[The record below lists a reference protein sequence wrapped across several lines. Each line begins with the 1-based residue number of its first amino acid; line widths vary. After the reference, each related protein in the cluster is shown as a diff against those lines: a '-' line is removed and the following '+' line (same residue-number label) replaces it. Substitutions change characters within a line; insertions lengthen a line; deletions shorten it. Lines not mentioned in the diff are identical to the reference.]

1 MGKVQ
6 RRILKLNQRRT
17 DKVSGRIVL
26 KESRLSKS
34 ISDIDSRDDAINY
47 ISENLDEVDWE
58 YTKKTFDECGRVQN
72 QLEKK
77 FADQNIEATFNHQ
90 GSVTN
95 GTHIRLYSDI
105 DLLVTIEKFITLKA
119 PLVPSSP
126 YKGDPV
132 NDMLELRAVIE
143 KTLTTSYPKAIV
155 DVSGPKS
162 VSIEGGSLDRKIDIV
177 PSNWYE
183 TEEYKNS
190 GNKIFRGVIEKRPF
204 IFKSE
209 KAQAHGQKNLLKF
222 IRGAFKFALECDH
235 IKRNPAPEM
244 KFRIGD
250 KIKKV
255 LTEDQVR
262 LFLNKAKEYNSE
274 WYYHWCAAVYTGMRS
289 GELYSLIWSKVNFET
304 RQILVDTAWNNVDG
318 FKETKS
324 GHDRI
329 VEIAPNLLVILK
341 ELKLAN
347 LDSHFVLPRIDKW
360 DKGEQARELRI
371 FLMGLGL
378 PMIRFHDLRATHV
391 TIMLGRGV
399 EVVKVMK
406 LCGFRDMKTMMIYMR
421 KAGVDVKGATNAL
434 DLHNPI
440 NESAAVI
447 AFKQPN

>member
-1 MGKVQ
+1 MGTKSDSNAIGTWIAFYSKRHPITRQPVGL
-6 RRILKLNQRRT
+6 RRKGFKSLAEAKRAYAQMIVEVEDKLRKAVIPNWSYVVERYCENMRNQ
-17 DKVSGRIVL
+17 
-26 KESRLSKS
+26 
-34 ISDIDSRDDAINY
+34 
-47 ISENLDEVDWE
+47 NL
-58 YTKKTFDECGRVQN
+58 TKKTVETYWLCLKSHTFDDWGLRLIDTITTQEIRELIQKRVG
-72 QLEKK
+72 
-77 FADQNIEATFNHQ
+77 HR
-90 GSVTN
+90 S
-95 GTHIRLYSDI
+95 
-105 DLLVTIEKFITLKA
+105 
-119 PLVPSSP
+119 PS
-126 YKGDPV
+126 
-132 NDMLELRAVIE
+132 
-143 KTLTTSYPKAIV
+143 
-155 DVSGPKS
+155 
-162 VSIEGGSLDRKIDIV
+162 
-177 PSNWYE
+177 
-183 TEEYKNS
+183 
-190 GNKIFRGVIEKRPF
+190 
-204 IFKSE
+204 
-209 KAQAHGQKNLLKF
+209 HQKNLLKF

-274 WYYHWCAAVYTGMRS
+274 WYYHWCTAVYTGMRS
-289 GELYSLIWSKVNFET
+289 GELYALTWSKVNFET

-329 VEIAPNLLVILK
+329 VEIAPNLLLILK

-421 KAGVDVKGATNAL
+421 KAGVDVKGATNVL